1 MRLRL
6 SHKRG
11 PLHLSPTNEAQ
22 TPSPLSVL
30 TFASPSDFKST
41 FADVHQI
48 RLGTGT
54 TNITFSKTT
63 HVLGSAMLG
72 NVVEEQCE
80 IVISREQMKMLF
92 MNLSA
97 TVSAIEDEIGPIPVP
112 RSFQINQDAHR
123 AVIRSLNLP
132 SRKAEPSST
141 P

>member
-1 MRLRL
+1 MPEETP
-6 SHKRG
+6 ST
-11 PLHLSPTNEAQ
+11 TNEAQ

-30 TFASPSDFKST
+30 TFARSSDFKST

-48 RLGTGT
+48 KLGTGT

-63 HVLGSAMLG
+63 HPIGSAMLG
-72 NVVEEQCE
+72 NIVEEQCE
-80 IVISREQMKMLF
+80 IVISWEQLKMLF

-123 AVIRSLNLP
+123 AVVRSLGLP